1 MTKIFWTPDEQA
13 ALYAEMVRQFK
24 AEPLLR
30 KEQVLEAAQLVLP
43 KERRRK
49 MHSSAVYRWRD
60 LIDKARAAAR
70 AESKVK
76 QPMLEPPASAAPPAP
91 QPDLLRAIL
100 EPLLEALAEKI
111 VERIELKAADFGGG
125 VQQAYA
131 LRLKHDPSPPP
142 NERVA
147 RTGVL
152 VIGLLNQQAQT
163 IINLFPQL
171 EITCLTTEEALKRE
185 PLRRSHTVLMTKFI
199 NHSVQDKYRKAETLH
214 LCNGGVSE
222 LSAILK
228 NIS

>member
-1 MTKIFWTPDEQA
+1 MTKIFWTKDEQDA
-13 ALYAEMVRQFK
+13 IYAEMVRQL
-24 AEPLLR
+24 AANPLLR

-60 LIDKARAAAR
+60 MIDKARAAAR
-70 AESKVK
+70 AVPTPEPTPAPAAEPA
-76 QPMLEPPASAAPPAP
+76 QPKP

-100 EPLLEALAEKI
+100 EPLLEALADKI
-111 VERIELKAADFGGG
+111 VERIELKAAEFGG
-125 VQQAYA
+125 VQQNHV
-131 LRLKHDPSPPP
+131 LRPKHNPVPPP
-142 NERVA
+142 SERVA

-163 IINLFPQL
+163 IINLFPHL
-171 EITCLTTEEALKRE
+171 EITCLTPEEALKRDA
-185 PLRRSHTVLMTKFI
+185 LRRSYTVLMTKFI
-199 NHSVQDKYRKAETLH
+199 NHSVQDKYRKAPSLL

-222 LSAILK
+222 LSAMLK